1 MADAGPE
8 RQESVRPLNEGPTV
22 RRDGPV
28 ALLFFE
34 LVVLLVAGVAGWYH
48 VFAFVLIF
56 TIGTFAAIGFARRDD
71 RMSWGPPLA
80 ATIVL
85 AIGML
90 GVFAYEDVV
99 VRGVEDT
106 AFGFHP
112 ATAFLVYLIWLP
124 GFFTLGLTY
133 SLTFERLRRAVAS
146 ERPQREASK
155 PGVGA

>member
-1 MADAGPE
+1 MARKGSN
-8 RQESVRPLNEGPTV
+8 RRKSVRPLSEGPTV

-28 ALLFFE
+28 ALIFFE
-34 LVVLLVAGVAGWYH
+34 LLVLLVAGVAGWYH
-48 VFAFVLIF
+48 LFAFVLIF

-80 ATIVL
+80 GTIVL
-85 AIGML
+85 LAGML

-99 VRGVEDT
+99 VRSVEDT
-106 AFGFHP
+106 ALGFHP

-133 SLTFERLRRAVAS
+133 TLTFERLRRAVAPS
-146 ERPQREASK
+146 QPRAEPTDS
-155 PGVGA
+155 GATA

>member
-1 MADAGPE
+1 M
-8 RQESVRPLNEGPTV
+8 
-22 RRDGPV
+22 RRDGAV
-28 ALLFFE
+28 ALLFVE
-34 LVVLLVAGVAGWYH
+34 LLVLLVAGVAGWYH
-48 VFAFVLIF
+48 VFGLVLVF

-71 RMSWGPPLA
+71 RISWGPPLA

-85 AIGML
+85 LAGLL

-106 AFGFHP
+106 ALGFHP

-133 SLTFERLRRAVAS
+133 TLTFERLRRAAATDHVQAETAEAEVA
-146 ERPQREASK
+146 
-155 PGVGA
+155 G